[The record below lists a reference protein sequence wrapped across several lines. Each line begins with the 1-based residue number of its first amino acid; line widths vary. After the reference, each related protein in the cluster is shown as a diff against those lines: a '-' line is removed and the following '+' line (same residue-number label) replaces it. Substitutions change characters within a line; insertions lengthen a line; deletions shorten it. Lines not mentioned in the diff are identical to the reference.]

1 MKDWGRDMAK
11 SVKSI
16 RAEFY
21 SQRARKKSKSNQI
34 VILCSEPLKIDAL
47 IEKFKKK
54 EKQNEKVQEV

>member
-1 MKDWGRDMAK
+1 MAK

>member
-1 MKDWGRDMAK
+1 MAK

-21 SQRARKKSKSNQI
+21 SKKARKKSKSNQI
-34 VILCSEPLKIDAL
+34 AYIISEPFKIDTL

-54 EKQNEKVQEV
+54 EKQNEKIQEVH

>member
-1 MKDWGRDMAK
+1 MKDWGREMAK

-21 SQRARKKSKSNQI
+21 SQNTRKKSKSNQI
-34 VILCSEPLKIDAL
+34 AYLISEPFKIDTL

-54 EKQNEKVQEV
+54 EKQNEKVQEI

>member
-1 MKDWGRDMAK
+1 MAK

-21 SQRARKKSKSNQI
+21 SQKARKKSKSNQI
-34 VILCSEPLKIDAL
+34 AIICSEPLKIDAL